1 MRART
6 LCSDNLGA
14 SEPRVAP
21 CGAISPRGTAPR
33 PRTWA
38 AHFVRVRRRSVRC
51 SECSARRE
59 KYWRL
64 VSGFLRPY
72 LCKATRTEHCVLPAG
87 FYAATILA
95 AVQVRLVAGPAPGS
109 GKHRAQEHA
118 RTSQHIIK
126 TAYFAACAPAAHQIR
141 SAAGKHHRGSLC
153 ALPWRERRFELRA
166 PAPSTG
172 GALGPARLHVS
183 RA

>member
-14 SEPRVAP
+14 SDPRVAP

-51 SECSARRE
+51 SECSARGK

-64 VSGFLRPY
+64 ASGFLRPY
-72 LCKATRTEHCVLPAG
+72 LCKAGRTEHCVLPAG

-95 AVQVRLVAGPAPGS
+95 AVQGRLVAGPAPGS
-109 GKHRAQEHA
+109 GKHRAQGHA

-126 TAYFAACAPAAHQIR
+126 TAYFAARAPAAQHVPLECHQQR
-141 SAAGKHHRGSLC
+141 RARG
-153 ALPWRERRFELRA
+153 
-166 PAPSTG
+166 TT
-172 GALGPARLHVS
+172 LGFVS
-183 RA
+183 RAQVDRLPNRPAYQRHFQCP

>member
-1 MRART
+1 MRSHAVAEAA
-6 LCSDNLGA
+6 GFA
-14 SEPRVAP
+14 SR
-21 CGAISPRGTAPR
+21 CTGR
-33 PRTWA
+33 
-38 AHFVRVRRRSVRC
+38 FRRSP
-51 SECSARRE
+51 ERE
-59 KYWRL
+59 RL
-64 VSGFLRPY
+64 
-72 LCKATRTEHCVLPAG
+72 H
-87 FYAATILA
+87 
-95 AVQVRLVAGPAPGS
+95 AVQGRLVAGPAPGS
-109 GKHRAQEHA
+109 GKHRAQGHA

-126 TAYFAACAPAAHQIR
+126 TAYFAARAPAAHQIR